1 MNAKYVIVN
10 KTAVRYTDVRFV
22 IVSAKG
28 RLDGDIII

>member
-10 KTAVRYTDVRFV
+10 KTAVCYTEVRFM

-28 RLDGDIII
+28 RLDGEIII